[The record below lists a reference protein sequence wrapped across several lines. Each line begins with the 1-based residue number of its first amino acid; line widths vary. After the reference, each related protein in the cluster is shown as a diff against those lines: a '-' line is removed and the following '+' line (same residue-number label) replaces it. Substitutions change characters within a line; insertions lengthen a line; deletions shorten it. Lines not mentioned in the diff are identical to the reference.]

1 MENDLNKV
9 FHLNSKRALQE
20 ISDYINELEAEIIE
34 TKKALL
40 KYDKDAEIAKRDKKI
55 KYLQEH
61 SLLEITD
68 NEKQRIKEF
77 RNKHHKKCNNG
88 NTYDY
93 RISGTG
99 LGTILI
105 ISCPYCGNEEDV
117 TDVSGW

>member
-1 MENDLNKV
+1 MATDLNELFAFNSHIALQQVQDYINTLEAEVVDLNKA
-9 FHLNSKRALQE
+9 FKQYEEHQE
-20 ISDYINELEAEIIE
+20 IAE
-34 TKKALL
+34 
-40 KYDKDAEIAKRDKKI
+40 RDKKI